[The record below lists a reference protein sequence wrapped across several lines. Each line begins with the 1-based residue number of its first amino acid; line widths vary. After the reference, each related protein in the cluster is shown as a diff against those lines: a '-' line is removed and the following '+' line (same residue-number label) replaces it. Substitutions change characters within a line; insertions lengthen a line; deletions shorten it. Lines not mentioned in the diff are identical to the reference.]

1 MMRALILSLALLCG
15 SAQAQLSQERPSQ
28 DRLAAAMELLEAG
41 QITRQIDATLGAMR
55 QTLLA
60 NLRSASPTLSDA
72 ERLRAL
78 DEFILPDLRAHVG
91 AFTEETIAIWAGHLT
106 VEEMRA
112 MRDFH
117 RSPLGQRMLEVQLRI
132 NAAINIAAT
141 AWAQRV
147 VNTALARHRETLRAR
162 GFTL

>member
-1 MMRALILSLALLCG
+1 MMRALILSLALFCG
-15 SAQAQLSQERPSQ
+15 TAQAQLSQE
-28 DRLAAAMELLEAG
+28 RLAAAMELLEAG
-41 QITRQIDATLGAMR
+41 QITRQIDATLEAMR

-78 DEFILPDLRAHVG
+78 DEFILPDVRARVG
-91 AFTEETIAIWAGHLT
+91 EFTQETIAIWAGHLT
-106 VEEMRA
+106 VEEMHA

-117 RSPLGQRMLEVQLRI
+117 RSPLGQRMLEVQPRI
-132 NAAINIAAT
+132 NAAINTAAT

-147 VNTALARHRETLRAR
+147 VNEALARHRDALRAR
-162 GFTL
+162 GITL